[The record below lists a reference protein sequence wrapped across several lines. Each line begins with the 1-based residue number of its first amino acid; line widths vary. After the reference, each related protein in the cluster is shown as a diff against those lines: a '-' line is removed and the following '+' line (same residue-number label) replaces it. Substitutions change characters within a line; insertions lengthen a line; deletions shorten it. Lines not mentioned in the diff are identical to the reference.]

1 MLIYTKLNLK
11 RPATRLAH
19 PVKSAPRRLSATIV
33 PYSPATDTVPGHSTW
48 RDYYELGKP
57 RVVALIVFTAVVGMF
72 LAVPGLPPWQALLY
86 GTLGIGLAASSA
98 AAIRPTPAAAVR
110 SP

>member
-19 PVKSAPRRLSATIV
+19 PVKSAPRPTPAAIV
-33 PYSPATDTVPGHSTW
+33 PYTSATNTVHGQSAW

-72 LAVPGLPPWQALLY
+72 LAVPGMPPWQALLY
-86 GTLGIGLAASSA
+86 GTLG
-98 AAIRPTPAAAVR
+98 PAARAR
-110 SP
+110 GCRPPPTGW